1 MLGTGGGLLA
11 AGATAGAGWLVHVNR
26 IGFRANLLPLLL
38 ALWVWLLLR
47 ALDEQGNRRRDWLGA
62 GVVLGLI
69 AYSYLAGRMVPVL
82 LALFVGYLAIW
93 QRPLLRC
100 CWRGLVLMLAAA
112 TLVVMPL
119 VVHFLRVPSDWSERY
134 SQVALCGG
142 VLDVACLGDIV
153 QHAWAA
159 LLLVG
164 VRGDPAVF
172 LNTPDSPALPVLVGW
187 LFYPGLLLALWRWK
201 EPAMALLVLWWGTMV
216 LPGVLSM
223 ESPHYLRMIGAA
235 PPSMLVWAL
244 ALVAAGTWLR
254 RSWPRLQPALPAV
267 GAALVLF
274 IAASTAYDYFGQ
286 WARRPVLY
294 YGYMAYA
301 TQAAQ
306 VAQQVPP
313 DVNLYI
319 SEDYYRHAS
328 YIYLAPRTEQA
339 HWFDGRAAW
348 PLAPPGEPALY
359 ILSAMTPLDERVAPF
374 VRDGQGESV
383 VNERNQYA
391 YLLLTMPQGMQTPP
405 QPEIVGDAAL
415 GPLAFQGMSIQPHQ
429 PGKPLRLT
437 LFWQVRE
444 PAIEPTVEPA
454 IESNM
459 REMRLFVHLLDESG
473 VLLAQ
478 DDSLGYPAAEWQA
491 GERFVTFHTLPLP
504 AAGIPEGAR
513 LEVGLY
519 DTHSGE
525 RLPASGPDAQQGRVW
540 LPLHALDEQG
550 NWLDN

>member
-1 MLGTGGGLLA
+1 
-11 AGATAGAGWLVHVNR
+11 
-26 IGFRANLLPLLL
+26 
-38 ALWVWLLLR
+38 
-47 ALDEQGNRRRDWLGA
+47 
-62 GVVLGLI
+62 
-69 AYSYLAGRMVPVL
+69 
-82 LALFVGYLAIW
+82 
-93 QRPLLRC
+93 
-100 CWRGLVLMLAAA
+100 
-112 TLVVMPL
+112 
-119 VVHFLRVPSDWSERY
+119 
-134 SQVALCGG
+134 
-142 VLDVACLGDIV
+142 
-153 QHAWAA
+153 
-159 LLLVG
+159 
-164 VRGDPAVF
+164 
-172 LNTPDSPALPVLVGW
+172 
-187 LFYPGLLLALWRWK
+187 
-201 EPAMALLVLWWGTMV
+201 
-216 LPGVLSM
+216 
-223 ESPHYLRMIGAA
+223 MIGAA
-235 PPSMLVWAL
+235 PPSMLLWAL
-244 ALVAAGTWLR
+244 ALVAAGARLR
-254 RSWPRLQPALPAV
+254 RRWPRLQPALPAA

-359 ILSAMTPLDERVAPF
+359 ILSAMTPLDERVTPF

-391 YLLLTMPQGMQTPP
+391 YLLLKMPQGTQTPP
-405 QPEIVGDAAL
+405 RPEIAGDASL
-415 GPLAFQGMSIQPHQ
+415 GPLAFRGMSIQPRQ
-429 PGKPLRLT
+429 PGEPLRLT

-444 PAIEPTVEPA
+444 LTT
-454 IESNM
+454 
-459 REMRLFVHLLDESG
+459 REVRLFVHLRDESG
-473 VLLAQ
+473 TLLVQ

-491 GERFVTFHTLPLP
+491 GEQFVTFHTLHLP
-504 AAGIPEGAR
+504 AVIPDGAH

-519 DTHSGE
+519 DTRSGE

-540 LPLHALDEQG
+540 LPLWPAE
-550 NWLDN
+550 